1 MKSNSEGGLDLRPY
15 QSEVVTEFERTA
27 AAGQTRIILVAPTGA
42 GKTVIACAI
51 IAATPRRVLVISHRR
66 EIVNQTSAKL
76 AAYGVHHGIIQ
87 AGDEKKLRPLAAV
100 QVASIQTL
108 HARAIRSST
117 MFMPLADLVIIDEAH
132 HARASTYRAVLDAY
146 PNAIVL
152 GLTATPCRGDG
163 RGLGGDLFKS
173 MIECPQVL
181 DLIEQKYLV
190 RSRVYAPVDPDLR
203 GVRTVK
209 GDYHEAQLAARMDR
223 DKLVGDI
230 VTHWHRYGDRRRTVA
245 FACSVGH
252 STHIR
257 DEFVKAGVPAEH
269 LDGSTPKDEREAIL
283 ARLASGDTEVVSNC
297 MVLTEGFDC
306 PDIGC
311 IILARPTKKMG
322 LFRQM
327 IGRGL
332 RPADGKTDCVIL
344 DHSGAALLHGLPED
358 RVEWTL
364 HPDMRAT
371 APEHTKRQS
380 RRDSKL
386 LECSQCGTL
395 RVGGQPCGNCGF
407 LPKRPAEFVAHVEG
421 DLGLVTN
428 GKANG
433 IVYDPQTRLRWHGQ
447 FIAIAQQRGYKAGWV
462 AHKYKEKFG
471 TWPQWGVFAAP
482 IPPSPEVLSW
492 VRSRQIAYAKSRGA
506 E

>member
-15 QSEVVTEFERTA
+15 QSEVVAEFERNV

-163 RGLGGDLFKS
+163 RGLGGDLFKN

-203 GVRTVK
+203 GV
-209 GDYHEAQLAARMDR
+209 
-223 DKLVGDI
+223 
-230 VTHWHRYGDRRRTVA
+230 
-245 FACSVGH
+245 
-252 STHIR
+252 
-257 DEFVKAGVPAEH
+257 
-269 LDGSTPKDEREAIL
+269 
-283 ARLASGDTEVVSNC
+283 
-297 MVLTEGFDC
+297 
-306 PDIGC
+306 
-311 IILARPTKKMG
+311 
-322 LFRQM
+322 
-327 IGRGL
+327 
-332 RPADGKTDCVIL
+332 KT
-344 DHSGAALLHGLPED
+344 
-358 RVEWTL
+358 
-364 HPDMRAT
+364 
-371 APEHTKRQS
+371 
-380 RRDSKL
+380 
-386 LECSQCGTL
+386 
-395 RVGGQPCGNCGF
+395 
-407 LPKRPAEFVAHVEG
+407 
-421 DLGLVTN
+421 
-428 GKANG
+428 
-433 IVYDPQTRLRWHGQ
+433 
-447 FIAIAQQRGYKAGWV
+447 
-462 AHKYKEKFG
+462 
-471 TWPQWGVFAAP
+471 
-482 IPPSPEVLSW
+482 
-492 VRSRQIAYAKSRGA
+492 
-506 E
+506 